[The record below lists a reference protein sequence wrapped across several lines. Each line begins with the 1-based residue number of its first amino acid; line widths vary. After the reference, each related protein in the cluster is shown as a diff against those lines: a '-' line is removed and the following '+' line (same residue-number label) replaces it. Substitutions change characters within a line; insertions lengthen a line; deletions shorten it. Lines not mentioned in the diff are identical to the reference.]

1 MASELDE
8 LSDDRYWRVAPDI
21 LAERHYV
28 DHPAVGQII
37 VETAPP
43 RVFRRGGGA
52 RADLHGMHGY
62 PDDVEDMAAFLV
74 AVGPGFHSALV
85 IPEAHQLDV
94 YPVAA
99 RLLALKAPVGLASD
113 GGNLIR
119 ALREQ

>member
-37 VETAPP
+37 VETAPA

-52 RADLHGMHGY
+52 RADLRGMHEY
-62 PDDVEDMAAFLV
+62 PDDVEDMSAFLV
-74 AVGPGFHSALV
+74 AVGPGLHSGLV

-94 YPVAA
+94 
-99 RLLALKAPVGLASD
+99 
-113 GGNLIR
+113 
-119 ALREQ
+119 